1 MCTRSCKKYGNQM
14 LEFIGF
20 CAIGYILLKMAPGIL
35 EGAFKFAV
43 TCIGF
48 LVFILIVFYFVG
60 VYYPSGIG
68 V

>member
-1 MCTRSCKKYGNQM
+1 M

-20 CAIGYILLKMAPGIL
+20 CAIGYLLLKMAPGIS

-43 TCIGF
+43 TCLGF
-48 LVFILIVFYFVG
+48 FVFMIIVFYFIG
-60 VYYPSGIG
+60 VYYPNGLP

>member
-1 MCTRSCKKYGNQM
+1 M

-20 CAIGYILLKMAPGIL
+20 CAIGYILLKMAPSIL

-48 LVFILIVFYFVG
+48 AMFLLIVFYFVG
-60 VYYPSGIG
+60 VYYPDIG
-68 V
+68 QMWTKELNYDTR

>member
-1 MCTRSCKKYGNQM
+1 M

-20 CAIGYILLKMAPGIL
+20 CAIGYVLLKMAPGIL

-48 LVFILIVFYFVG
+48 FIFLLIVFYFVG
-60 VYYPSGIG
+60 VYYPDGIG